1 MNTAT
6 TRAIVTLCARPG
18 GMRNDPPTRDLL
30 GELLGRQFASTD
42 VSPQLRKF
50 ERRQLIRSAPTG
62 KSRMRVYT
70 ITPIGRDYLAGKG
83 HAKPPGRPRHAVQTR
98 AVDWR
103 KAPLIG
109 DPRKPAPAA
118 PKAVLRPVEAAMF
131 QPGEFTRLGPGR
143 YLDEG
148 AA

>member
-1 MNTAT
+1 M
-6 TRAIVTLCARPG
+6 RA
-18 GMRNDPPTRDLL
+18 
-30 GELLGRQFASTD
+30 
-42 VSPQLRKF
+42 
-50 ERRQLIRSAPTG
+50 LIRSEPTG

-70 ITPIGRDYLAGKG
+70 ITAIGRDYLAGKG
-83 HAKPPGRPRHAVQTR
+83 HAKPLGRPRHAVQTR

-118 PKAVLRPVEAAMF
+118 PKAVLHQAVEAAMF

-148 AA
+148 SA